1 MQITLF
7 QGHTAGDPVL
17 SGSSA
22 PTVAA
27 TSGPTTEGLPAK
39 TQTVDTPPPES
50 MIAPVNAGRHVSTR
64 V

>member
-1 MQITLF
+1 MKITVF
-7 QGHTAGDPVL
+7 QGHTTGDPVL

-22 PTVAA
+22 PTVTA

-39 TQTVDTPPPES
+39 TQTVETPPPGS
-50 MIAPVNAGRHVSTR
+50 MIAPVNAGRRVSTR